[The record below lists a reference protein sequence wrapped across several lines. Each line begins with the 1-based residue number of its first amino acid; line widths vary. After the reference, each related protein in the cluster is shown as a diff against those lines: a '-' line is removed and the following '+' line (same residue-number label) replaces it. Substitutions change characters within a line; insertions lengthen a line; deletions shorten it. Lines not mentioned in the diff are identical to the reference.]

1 MPTRVLV
8 VDDSALMRNL
18 LTEVIEQD
26 PAFEVI
32 GTARDPYDAWDKIK
46 RLGPDVVTLDVEMP
60 RMDGLSFLERLMHLR
75 PMPVVMVSSL
85 TEANCDTTLRA
96 LELGAVDFV
105 TKPKLE
111 VERGTRELGATLLE
125 KLRIAA
131 RSKPRTRVRRSIQ
144 PTHPTQSKAPPA
156 RLLRTTMQV
165 VALGASTGGT
175 EAIRE
180 VLMRMPADA
189 PPIAIVQHMPIGYT
203 KAFAARLDGLSAMS
217 VREAEDG
224 SRLTQG
230 SVLIAPGDR
239 HMTLERSGAD
249 YRVRVFDSERV
260 NHHRP
265 SVDVLFESCAK
276 FAAKNAIGVLLTGMG
291 ADGAVGLLSMRRAGA
306 HTICEDESTCVVY
319 GMPREAVERG
329 AAERVLPLPDIARA
343 ILSAA
348 QG

>member
-1 MPTRVLV
+1 MPTRVLI

-32 GTARDPYDAWDKIK
+32 GTARDPYDAWEKIK
-46 RLGPDVVTLDVEMP
+46 RLLPDVVTLDVEMP

-85 TEANCDTTLRA
+85 TEANCETTLRA

-111 VERGTRELGATLLE
+111 LERGTRELGGALLE
-125 KLRIAA
+125 KLRTAA
-131 RSKPRTRVRRSIQ
+131 RAKPRVKIRRSMRPVGSKP
-144 PTHPTQSKAPPA
+144 PPG

-180 VLMRMPADA
+180 VLTRLPADA

-224 SRLTQG
+224 ARLTQG
-230 SVLIAPGDR
+230 LVLIAPGDR

-249 YRVRVFDSERV
+249 YRVRVFDGERV

-265 SVDVLFESCAK
+265 SVDVLFESFAK
-276 FAAKNAIGVLLTGMG
+276 LAAKNAIGVLLTGMG
-291 ADGAVGLLSMRRAGA
+291 ADGAAGLLSMRRAGA
-306 HTICEDESTCVVY
+306 HTIAEEESTCVVY

-343 ILSAA
+343 ILTAA